1 MDFFENTNIINIFL
15 KLFSIVFAFLYSFFA
30 WVLITQIK
38 SLERTI
44 DIKDD
49 GLLVLL
55 ARIQLV
61 LALVI
66 VLLALFIL

>member
-1 MDFFENTNIINIFL
+1 MDFFNNTNLLQMFL
-15 KLFSIVFAFLYSFFA
+15 KLFSIVVAFLYMFFA
-30 WVLITQIK
+30 WVLIKQIQ
-38 SLERTI
+38 SLEKTV
-44 DIKDD
+44 DIHED

-61 LALVI
+61 LAIVI

>member
-1 MDFFENTNIINIFL
+1 MDFFENTNVIHLFL
-15 KLFSIVFAFLYSFFA
+15 KLFSIVFAFLYVFFA
-30 WVLITQIK
+30 WVLIKQIQ
-38 SLERTI
+38 SLERTV

-55 ARIQLV
+55 ARIQLI

>member
-1 MDFFENTNIINIFL
+1 MDFFENTNVIPIFL
-15 KLFSIVFAFLYSFFA
+15 KLFSIVFAFLYTFFA
-30 WVLITQIK
+30 WALITQIK

-66 VLLALFIL
+66 VFLALFIL